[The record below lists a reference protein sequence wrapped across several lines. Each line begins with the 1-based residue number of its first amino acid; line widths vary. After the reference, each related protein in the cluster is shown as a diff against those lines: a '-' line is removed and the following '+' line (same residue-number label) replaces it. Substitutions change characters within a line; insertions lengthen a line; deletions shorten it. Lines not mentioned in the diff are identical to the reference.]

1 MNKITVN
8 KIRCRKCGDII
19 ESKSVYD
26 FRSCKCGSVAVDG
39 GHNYLR
45 RVGNLEDWEDLSE
58 YEVIE
63 DENTIWMK

>member
-19 ESKSVYD
+19 ESKSIHD

-39 GHNYLR
+39 GIIIL
-45 RVGNLEDWEDLSE
+45 GEWE
-58 YEVIE
+58 
-63 DENTIWMK
+63 IWKTGKT

>member
-8 KIRCRKCGDII
+8 KIRCKKCGDII
-19 ESKSVYD
+19 ESKSIYD

>member
-8 KIRCRKCGDII
+8 KIRCKKCGDII
-19 ESKSVYD
+19 ESKSIHD
-26 FRSCKCGSVAVDG
+26 FRSCKRGSVAVDG

-45 RVGNLEDWEDLSE
+45 RVGNLEDWQDLSE